1 MCLNIV
7 VFVSSVRDTF
17 CSYGVMDLCTKGLGT
32 SIVTLQTRG
41 INLSCVRTLCVIA
54 EERPRIQLT
63 TSFTKL
69 FSGLG
74 LSARAV
80 STSFGCRV
88 NVGISLQVGPGCHT
102 VWSLV
107 WFCVALLKSTV
118 KLSEG
123 VVNTLI

>member
-1 MCLNIV
+1 MQMWSESLLNKEVKMCLNV
-7 VFVSSVRDTF
+7 MVFVSSVRDTF

-32 SIVTLQTRG
+32 SIVSLQTRG

-88 NVGISLQVGPGCHT
+88 NVGISLQVGPGVT
-102 VWSLV
+102 
-107 WFCVALLKSTV
+107 
-118 KLSEG
+118 LSG
-123 VVNTLI
+123 HPCGFV